1 VIVFSFS
8 SRQLLSAANVAL
20 TTANSIGVMGK
31 QYCAAVASDSWKS
44 PYPRNRDGS
53 SKGRCP
59 WPKQTPTC
67 LTTSILNH
75 QPDPNQSPISPALAV
90 LLSKNHRLRPPLP
103 GPPVLARSTLELAAH
118 DVRQVLREQSN
129 QGHTL
134 TTKLNILFVTNGAL
148 LTSLSISRL
157 IISGSIFSV
166 AEALGF
172 LAGFSLLMR
181 AFLPRQV
188 AITPNLEERKFLETY
203 LALSY
208 EEYQLQMMVNLAE
221 TYRANKQRLDDVSQ
235 TLRYAAYATWSTAV
249 IMLVHIVAVYLGI

>member
-1 VIVFSFS
+1 
-8 SRQLLSAANVAL
+8 
-20 TTANSIGVMGK
+20 M
-31 QYCAAVASDSWKS
+31 
-44 PYPRNRDGS
+44 
-53 SKGRCP
+53 
-59 WPKQTPTC
+59 
-67 LTTSILNH
+67 
-75 QPDPNQSPISPALAV
+75 
-90 LLSKNHRLRPPLP
+90 P